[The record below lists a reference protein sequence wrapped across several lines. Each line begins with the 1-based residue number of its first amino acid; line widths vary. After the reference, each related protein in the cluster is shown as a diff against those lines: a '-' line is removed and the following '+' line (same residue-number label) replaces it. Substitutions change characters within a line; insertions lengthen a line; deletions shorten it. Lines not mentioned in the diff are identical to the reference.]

1 MNAARAAPSSQDMK
15 RAVVVLFI
23 AACSKKPQITSP
35 QPAGTRPVPAPTAP
49 AATQAASPQL
59 GVSQD
64 LAKQCRLHFAPAE
77 VPQFAYDDF
86 ALLPEDRAVLERVAS
101 CITSGP
107 LRGRTLEL
115 VGRADPR
122 GTQEYNLGLGHR
134 RANTVSSYLQR
145 LGVATTQLATATR
158 GDLDAKGTDEASWR
172 TDRRVDIVLRN

>member
-1 MNAARAAPSSQDMK
+1 MK
-15 RAVVVLFI
+15 RAVVVLVI
-23 AACSKKPQITSP
+23 AACSKKPQTTTTTP
-35 QPAGTRPVPAPTAP
+35 QPADTRPVPVPTTP
-49 AATQAASPQL
+49 AAAASTQAASPQL

-64 LAKQCRLHFAPAE
+64 LAKQCRLHFTPTEA
-77 VPQFAYDDF
+77 PQFAYDEF
-86 ALLPEDRAVLERVAS
+86 ALLPEDRAVLERVAT

-107 LRGRTLEL
+107 LKGRTLQL

-122 GTQEYNLGLGHR
+122 GTQEYNLGLGDR
-134 RANTVSSYLQR
+134 RANTVSTYLQR